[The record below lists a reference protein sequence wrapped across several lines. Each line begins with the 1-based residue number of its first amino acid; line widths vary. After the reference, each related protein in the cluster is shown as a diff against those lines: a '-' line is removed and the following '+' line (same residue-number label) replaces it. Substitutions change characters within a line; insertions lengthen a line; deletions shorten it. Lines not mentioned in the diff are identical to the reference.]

1 MPNPTGYTQFE
12 YDAENRL
19 VRASRGDNP
28 DYFEEY
34 RYGLDNRRLWR
45 LVQQGEGNRS
55 EQVFFYGAYGE
66 LLDGGRIY
74 FGGRLIGR
82 SGISEGVGV
91 VTDRLGSV
99 GGPARYYPYGQ
110 ERQTTPEGTEK
121 FATYYR
127 DATGLDYA
135 WNRYYT
141 AAWGRF
147 LRAGQCV
154 SGCTGSG
161 GGAVGG

>member
-1 MPNPTGYTQFE
+1 VGP
-12 YDAENRL
+12 
-19 VRASRGDNP
+19 
-28 DYFEEY
+28 
-34 RYGLDNRRLWR
+34 
-45 LVQQGEGNRS
+45 
-55 EQVFFYGAYGE
+55 
-66 LLDGGRIY
+66 GGRIY

-91 VTDRLGSV
+91 VTDRLGSL

-110 ERQTTPEGTEK
+110 QRQATPEGTEK

-141 AAWGRF
+141 AAWGRIMQADPYLAPEAPKNPQGWNRYAYVENDPVNWYDPGGLLVRCPF
-147 LRAGQCV
+147 GTVTAPDGR
-154 SGCTGSG
+154 GCPGIERFAEAFTRLDVGVAPPVPG
-161 GGAVGG
+161 GV